1 MAELL
6 ESLVNKNYTEQKN
19 ALEMMS
25 KTGKE
30 EIGFIDID
38 GSEYLNP
45 KKVLQLID
53 MLYTENEKLKSEDGL

>member
-38 GSEYLNP
+38 GAEYLIP

>member
-6 ESLVNKNYTEQKN
+6 ESPSNKSYKEQEK

-25 KTGKE
+25 STGKE
-30 EIGFIDID
+30 DIGFIDID
-38 GSEYLNP
+38 VSEYLIP

-53 MLYTENEKLKSEDGL
+53 MLYTENSKLKSEDGL

>member
-38 GSEYLNP
+38 GSEYLIP